1 LSTRAIH
8 KNDNDLWKTLLL
20 RFVSGFSRLPS
31 PANGDVAGAFKKQLA
46 NIMHLVR
53 CATPTEPLED
63 APTTALLRDLTEG
76 ERWDGFWSSSSE
88 AYYVR
93 CTRVGGATEW
103 FTLADEA
110 PTAGSRAEV
119 RVLAI
124 HPKRKPARVSVVVAR
139 SPNGR
144 RMLVGN
150 AGRTSRQ

>member
-1 LSTRAIH
+1 M
-8 KNDNDLWKTLLL
+8 

-31 PANGDVAGAFKKQLA
+31 PANGDVAGAPAKQVTI
-46 NIMHLVR
+46 IMHLVR
-53 CATPTEPLED
+53 CAAPIEPLED
-63 APTTALLRDLTEG
+63 APRTALLSDLTEG
-76 ERWDGFWSSSSE
+76 ERWDGFWSSNSE

-93 CTRVGGATEW
+93 CTKAGDVIEW

-110 PTAGSRAEV
+110 PAATPRTEA
-119 RVLAI
+119 RVLPM
-124 HPKRKPARVSVVVAR
+124 HPKRPQSRVSVVVAR

>member
-1 LSTRAIH
+1 
-8 KNDNDLWKTLLL
+8 
-20 RFVSGFSRLPS
+20 
-31 PANGDVAGAFKKQLA
+31 
-46 NIMHLVR
+46 MHLVR
-53 CATPTEPLED
+53 CATPIEPLED
-63 APTTALLRDLTEG
+63 APKTALLSDLTEG
-76 ERWDGFWSSSSE
+76 ERWDGFWSSNTE

-110 PTAGSRAEV
+110 PAATTRPEA
-119 RVLAI
+119 RVLSI
-124 HPKRKPARVSVVVAR
+124 HPKRKQSRVSVVVAR

>member
-1 LSTRAIH
+1 
-8 KNDNDLWKTLLL
+8 
-20 RFVSGFSRLPS
+20 LPS
-31 PANGDVAGAFKKQLA
+31 PANGDVAGALLKRAL

-53 CATPTEPLED
+53 CATPIEPLED
-63 APTTALLRDLTEG
+63 APKTALLSDLTEG
-76 ERWDGFWSSSSE
+76 ERWDGFWSSNSE

-110 PTAGSRAEV
+110 PTAAPRSET
-119 RVLAI
+119 RVLSI
-124 HPKRKPARVSVVVAR
+124 HPKRTQSRVSVVVAR

>member
-1 LSTRAIH
+1 
-8 KNDNDLWKTLLL
+8 
-20 RFVSGFSRLPS
+20 
-31 PANGDVAGAFKKQLA
+31 
-46 NIMHLVR
+46 MHLVR
-53 CATPTEPLED
+53 CATPIEPLED
-63 APTTALLRDLTEG
+63 APTTALLSNLTDG

-93 CTRVGGATEW
+93 CTKVGGAIEW

-110 PTAGSRAEV
+110 PAASARNEA
-119 RVLAI
+119 RVLAM
-124 HPKRKPARVSVVVAR
+124 HPKRSQTRVSVVVAR